1 MNSDS
6 LRGEAMSNSK
16 SRLKTTE
23 KKLLVRFNGLGLLD
37 WEFIPRR
44 LIMQT
49 SKSILHEFI
58 EIVKKQIK
66 FKNEQPYTF
75 K

>member
-1 MNSDS
+1 MNS
-6 LRGEAMSNSK
+6 ESNSK

-44 LIMQT
+44 LIIQT
-49 SKSILHEFI
+49 NKSILHKFI
-58 EIVKKQIK
+58 EIVLDVNNK
-66 FKNEQPYTF
+66 F
-75 K
+75 